1 MKRGEEAAA
10 PIVFCPGMSKEIP
23 SVSTTPTSDWG
34 LLFDDSISRSMKC
47 WSPGEEELEM
57 TNPNSSLW
65 LGVGEA
71 RT

>member
-1 MKRGEEAAA
+1 
-10 PIVFCPGMSKEIP
+10 
-23 SVSTTPTSDWG
+23 
-34 LLFDDSISRSMKC
+34 MKC

-71 RT
+71 RTWNPAFMNTEEGELGIK